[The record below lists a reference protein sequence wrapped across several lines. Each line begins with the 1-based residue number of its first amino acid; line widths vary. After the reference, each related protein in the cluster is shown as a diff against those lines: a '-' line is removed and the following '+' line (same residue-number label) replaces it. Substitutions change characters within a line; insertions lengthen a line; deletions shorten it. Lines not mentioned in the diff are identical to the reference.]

1 MQPTAGGPNPN
12 PNPNPSPNP
21 NPNHNPNHNHNPNRW
36 ACGLVIS
43 QLLGDDAVQPEKVE
57 IPHDLP
63 TLRRNITEGLSNSV
77 KHINQSDTAGK
88 A

>member
-1 MQPTAGGPNPN
+1 MTL
-12 PNPNPSPNP
+12 S
-21 NPNHNPNHNHNPNRW
+21 
-36 ACGLVIS
+36 C
-43 QLLGDDAVQPEKVE
+43 VQPEKVE